1 MDEKAISNY
10 LFAVGANQ
18 MRRKLRQ
25 GIGRGIRR
33 PNDSVKLW
41 LLDPRFPL
49 PATLS
54 DPLDASTGITIN
66 PFFNSLVNRSEEHT
80 SELQSLMR
88 KSYAVFCLK
97 KQKKRYTSTQVH

>member
-1 MDEKAISNY
+1 MLRHVLRETMDEKAISNY

-66 PFFNSLVNRSEEHT
+66 PFFNSLVNRSEERRVGKGCV
-80 SELQSLMR
+80 SKCRSR
-88 KSYAVFCLK
+88 W
-97 KQKKRYTSTQVH
+97 

>member
-1 MDEKAISNY
+1 MRISDWSSDVCSSD
-10 LFAVGANQ
+10 LGANQ

-66 PFFNSLVNRSEEHT
+66 PFFNSLVNCIPLRFRNGLKPAFNEAKID
-80 SELQSLMR
+80 R
-88 KSYAVFCLK
+88 KSVE
-97 KQKKRYTSTQVH
+97 